1 MKITLELN
9 GVKLEKDI
17 PTMWKEVS
25 FKQFLSLLKCEDD
38 IVKIV
43 SLFTEIDE
51 ETLKK
56 AKIYNLEII
65 INLLSFLKTE
75 MDLTVPETCLGYK
88 IPKNLEFESIGQYQ
102 DLKLEASTMKDNDVE
117 KYALFCAIYCTNP
130 YDFKEAEKKKDEFLN
145 APCGEVVAIGN
156 FTLLKLVELSNG
168 IRVKSPLRSTPK
180 KKFWRAL
187 IAFQKSL
194 AFTLRYYIWK
204 KKLRIRETSY

>member
-9 GVKLEKDI
+9 GVKVEKDI
-17 PTMWKEVS
+17 PTMWKEVT
-25 FKQFLSLLKCEDD
+25 FKQFLALLKCEDD

-65 INLLSFLKTE
+65 IELLSFLKTE
-75 MDLTVPETCLGYK
+75 MDLTVPNTCLGYK

-168 IRVKSPLRSTPK
+168 IKVKSPRLSTPK
-180 KKFWRAL
+180 KRFWRAL

-204 KKLRIRETSY
+204 RRLRIRGTSY

>member
-17 PTMWKEVS
+17 PTRWEEVS
-25 FKQFLSLLKCEDD
+25 FKQFLALLKCEDD
-38 IVKIV
+38 IVKII

-75 MDLTVPETCLGYK
+75 MDLTVPDTCLGYK

-102 DLKLEASTMKDNDVE
+102 DLKLEASTMKENDVE
-117 KYALFCAIYCTNP
+117 KYALFCAIYATSP

-156 FTLLKLVELSNG
+156 FTLLKLVELSSG
-168 IRVKSPLRSTPK
+168 IKVKSPLRTTPT
-180 KKFWRAL
+180 KKFWRDL
-187 IAFQKSL
+187 IAFRKSL

-204 KKLRIRETSY
+204 KKLRIGGTNY